1 MTGLNIGDDMTTISM
16 QWEIRRGFEAQIEQQ
31 KQTNLL
37 LATIGTALAEEA
49 KRDDLHCDF
58 CAKDNSAVFLVQ
70 RGFGGH
76 YICDECVALA
86 ARIIEDRRKEENR

>member
-1 MTGLNIGDDMTTISM
+1 MTDISM
-16 QWEIRRGFEAQIEQQ
+16 QWEIRSGFEAQIAEQ

-37 LATIGTALAEEA
+37 LAKIGAALAEEA
-49 KRDDLHCDF
+49 KRDDLYCDF
-58 CAKDNSAVFLVQ
+58 CAKDKSAVFFLQ

-86 ARIIEDRRKEENR
+86 ARIMEDRRKEANR

>member
-1 MTGLNIGDDMTTISM
+1 MTDISL
-16 QWEIRRGFEAQIEQQ
+16 QWEIRRGFEAQIAEQ

-37 LATIGTALAEEA
+37 LKKLEAALIEEA
-49 KRDDLHCDF
+49 KRDDLYCDF
-58 CAKDNSAVFLVQ
+58 CAKDKGAVFLLQ

-86 ARIIEDRRKEENR
+86 ARIIEDRRKKSTR

>member
-1 MTGLNIGDDMTTISM
+1 MTDISM
-16 QWEIRRGFEAQIEQQ
+16 RWEIRHGLKAQIDQQ

-37 LATIGTALAEEA
+37 LEKIGAALAEEA
-49 KRDDLHCDF
+49 KRDDLYCDF
-58 CAKDNSAVFLVQ
+58 CAKDKSAVFRLQ

-86 ARIIEDRRKEENR
+86 ARIIEDRRRETHR

>member
-1 MTGLNIGDDMTTISM
+1 MTDITM

-31 KQTNLL
+31 KQTNRLL
-37 LATIGTALAEEA
+37 EQIAAALAEEA
-49 KRDDLHCDF
+49 KRDDLYCDF
-58 CAKDNSAVFLVQ
+58 CAKDKSAVFLLQ

-86 ARIIEDRRKEENR
+86 AKIIEDRRKEENR